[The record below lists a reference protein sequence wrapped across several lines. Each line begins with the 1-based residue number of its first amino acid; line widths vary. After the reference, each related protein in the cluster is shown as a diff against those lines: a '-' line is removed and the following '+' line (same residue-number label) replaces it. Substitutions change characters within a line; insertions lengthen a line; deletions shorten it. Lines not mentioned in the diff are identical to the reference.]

1 MDRKTA
7 LERAAQGDPQGRALA
22 LRDLRRWT
30 GPDVLQTLT
39 SALRDE
45 ERPVR
50 EAALGTLIEIGDREA
65 VPLLVPILAGDA
77 PAARNAART
86 VLERLGRVDPEAL
99 RDLSRNPD
107 ARMRIFAAN
116 IIGATGDQDHAPRLL
131 DMLADA
137 DANVQDA
144 AVVALGNLAAPEAV
158 GPLSDLALRGPSWI
172 RFSAIDALG
181 RIARPEAVEA
191 LRRLLGAV
199 EEDFKGPIQ
208 EALTG
213 AGEGRA

>member
-1 MDRKTA
+1 MERQTV
-7 LERAAQGDPQGRALA
+7 LERAVQGDPQSRALA
-22 LRDLRRWT
+22 LRELRRWN
-30 GPDVLQTLT
+30 GSDILQVLVG
-39 SALRDE
+39 ALRDE
-45 ERPVR
+45 ERLVR
-50 EAALGTLIEIGDREA
+50 EAAVGTLIEIGDREA
-65 VPLLVPILAGDA
+65 VPLLVPLLAGDA

-131 DMLADA
+131 ELLADP
-137 DANVQDA
+137 DTNVQDA

-158 GPLSDLALRGPSWI
+158 GPLSGLALRGPSWL

-199 EEDFKGPIQ
+199 EDDFKGPVQ
-208 EALTG
+208 EALAG